1 VSFEDLLKTLQQEY
15 LSALPE
21 KITRI
26 RAQIDASST
35 TEVRE
40 SFHKLKGT
48 GRTYGLPEVS
58 DLAELVESICLN
70 APAADALRAATSAV
84 GILQDIHSA
93 RSKNLGFNLQTDP
106 RFQQLQKPS

>member
-1 VSFEDLLKTLQQEY
+1 VALRHQPNHRGGGVSFEDLLKTLQQEY

-40 SFHKLKGT
+40 SFHKL
-48 GRTYGLPEVS
+48 
-58 DLAELVESICLN
+58 
-70 APAADALRAATSAV
+70 
-84 GILQDIHSA
+84 
-93 RSKNLGFNLQTDP
+93 
-106 RFQQLQKPS
+106 